1 MNRSAA
7 GSDISR
13 SESAGKWI
21 PVWDPVVRIGHWLV
35 VLGFFAAYLTEDDLL
50 EVHVWAGY
58 LVGAIV
64 IVRVAWGFIGPT
76 HARFSDFVHG
86 PGEVWRYFR
95 GLITRRS
102 KRYLGHSPAGGAMVI
117 ALLLSLAATVATGLP
132 LYAIEESAGP
142 LARWIGPAESS
153 AGIAPALAPAIG
165 GGENP
170 DARASNG
177 GGRRGESDREE
188 FWEELHEFF
197 ANFTLVLVIF
207 HIAGV
212 LLASYVH
219 RENLVRAMFTGRK
232 RAD

>member
-1 MNRSAA
+1 MSNSKA
-7 GSDISR
+7 GFDASR
-13 SESAGKWI
+13 SEPAGKWVA
-21 PVWDPVVRIGHWLV
+21 VWDPVVRIGHWLL

-50 EVHVWAGY
+50 TVHVWAGY
-58 LVGAIV
+58 LVGAV
-64 IVRVAWGFIGPT
+64 VSVRVVWGFIGPR
-76 HARFSDFVHG
+76 HARFSDFARG
-86 PGEVWRYFR
+86 PGEVWGYLR
-95 GLITRRS
+95 GLIARRS
-102 KRYLGHSPAGGAMVI
+102 RRYLGHSPAGGAMVI

-132 LYAIEESAGP
+132 LYAIEENAGP
-142 LARWIGPAESS
+142 LAGWMGPAEGP
-153 AGIAPALAPAIG
+153 AATAPALAPPIG
-165 GGENP
+165 AGENSG
-170 DARASNG
+170 ARDRNG
-177 GGRRGESDREE
+177 VGQRGRNEHEK